1 MVLKDFVATSRILH
15 THTCADSHR
24 QFFTFM
30 IPQFRSILPYSKGG
44 YLPSWLLFISVVS
57 IFNSLQTYQ
66 TPDLSLT
73 RRVYE
78 NAPRNQVTN
87 LSARTFGTWT
97 LITSIVRFYAAYHL
111 VGNKPVYDMCMWTF
125 AVAGFHFVSEWLVF
139 RTCKLGKGLAGPLV
153 VSSVSMVWM
162 WTQRGWYV

>member
-1 MVLKDFVATSRILH
+1 MVLKYFVATSRILH
-15 THTCADSHR
+15 THTSADSHR